1 MLYGYYLWVVSCFL
15 TASCLFQEEY
25 VQEGIAWKE
34 ITYFNNAIVCQLI
47 EEKKPKPGVMA
58 ILDDV
63 CASQHGVT
71 AGADQNLKAKLRD
84 ACRQNKHFVDISK
97 GFEIHHYAGMKIT
110 KKDFGAKIKYLKN
123 WQKTTKITSFDF

>member
-1 MLYGYYLWVVSCFL
+1 MLYGYYSRVVSCFL

-47 EEKKPKPGVMA
+47 EEKTPKPGVMA

-110 KKDFGAKIKYLKN
+110 KKDFGVKIYIFGKLAIIDENY
-123 WQKTTKITSFDF
+123 IY